1 MKIHLDRILIHVYT
15 VLVYHVQYAKNRRIA
30 KLEIIISSSI
40 DKPIY
45 EQIVSQIKEMI
56 MIGELKSGDTLPSMR
71 KLAKSLHVSV
81 ITTQKAYETLMRDG
95 FIETIPAKGTFVSNA
110 NKDFII
116 EENRRRIEAMLSD
129 TVTLAR
135 ENGISLDSLINTMKI
150 LYLEDEK

>member
-1 MKIHLDRILIHVYT
+1 M
-15 VLVYHVQYAKNRRIA
+15 
-30 KLEIIISSSI
+30 EIIISSSI

-56 MIGELKSGDTLPSMR
+56 MTGKLKSGDALPSMR

-81 ITTQKAYETLMRDG
+81 ITTQKAYETLLRDG

-116 EENRRRIEAMLSD
+116 EENRRRIEGMLND

-135 ENGISLDSLINTMKI
+135 ENGILLDSLINTLKI
-150 LYLEDEK
+150 LYSEDEK

>member
-1 MKIHLDRILIHVYT
+1 M
-15 VLVYHVQYAKNRRIA
+15 
-30 KLEIIISSSI
+30 EIIISSSI

-56 MIGELKSGDTLPSMR
+56 MIGKLKSGDTLPSMR

-81 ITTQKAYETLMRDG
+81 ITTQKAYETLLRDG

-110 NKDFII
+110 NKDFIA

-129 TVTLAR
+129 TATLAR
-135 ENGISLDSLINTMKI
+135 ENGVPLDSLVKTLKI
-150 LYLEDEK
+150 FYLEEDK